1 MADSRT
7 RALGLAAYRI
17 AFVALCA
24 ALTVHVFWVF
34 IRDPGINTYDR
45 ARFGEVVYGT
55 AYKPFVLRVLVP
67 WMVRGLTAALPES
80 AQASLTEAM
89 ASDRLVQGFL
99 RRGQW
104 ERELLPEYAI
114 ALVLM
119 FAALVAFVFAFRW
132 LYDGVFPPSRWR
144 KDLATV
150 LLLLGLPPCFY
161 YASYL
166 SDFPGLFL
174 YTLGLG
180 LLVRER
186 WRAYLVVF
194 LIGCLNKETFIL
206 LWGVFGLRY
215 LWAKEA
221 MPRRQFYALAAAQL
235 ALFLAVKGALTVLY
249 GDNPG
254 TSFELHW
261 FDHTLTLGEHLA
273 RRNELPAMFIW
284 IAFALIAFGRWRSQP
299 PFLKQAIAVLP
310 VLLIL
315 TAIFGFLDEL
325 RDYYEAYPV
334 LVLMLMHTLTFAAA
348 PSSQVEVAP
357 RLDAA

>member
-1 MADSRT
+1 MGA
-7 RALGLAAYRI
+7 AAYRI
-17 AFVALCA
+17 GLWGLCA
-24 ALTVHVFWVF
+24 ALTLHVFWVF

-55 AYKPFVLRVLVP
+55 AHKPFVLRVLVP
-67 WMVRGLTAALPES
+67 WLVRGITAAIPE
-80 AQASLTEAM
+80 AHQQRLTEAM
-89 ASDRLVQGFL
+89 AEDLQVRGFL

-104 ERELLPEYAI
+104 ERELLPEYAV
-114 ALVLM
+114 ALALM
-119 FAALVAFVFAFRW
+119 FAALVGFIFAFRW
-132 LYDGVFPPSRWR
+132 LYVAVFPEGGWR
-144 KDLATV
+144 RDVATV

-174 YTLGLG
+174 YTLGLA
-180 LLVRER
+180 LLARER
-186 WRAYLVVF
+186 WRPYLVVF

-221 MPRRQFYALAAAQL
+221 MPRPRFWALALAQL
-235 ALFLAVKGALTVLY
+235 GIFLAVKGLLTVLY
-249 GDNPG
+249 RDNPG

-273 RRNELPAMFIW
+273 RRNERPAMFTW

-299 PFLKQAIAVLP
+299 RFLQQAIAVLP

-334 LVLMLMHTLTFAAA
+334 LVLMLMHTLTNAGQAA
-348 PSSQVEVAP
+348 PADSRITA
-357 RLDAA
+357 